1 MNKLI
6 FDTET
11 SGLPI
16 TKSFNNY
23 FHPEELKYYESSR
36 IVQIAYKILDN
47 DNIEIKSYT
56 TIIKPDNFIIK
67 NEIIH
72 HISQEKAEKEGIPFI
87 DMINIFYEDIKICD
101 TIIAHNLNFDK
112 NVLLSECYRC
122 GLKEVVDE
130 IQKKKEYCTM
140 LEGHKMIGGG
150 NKKFPRLIDLYSC
163 FYKEPWNQIHD
174 AMDDCIKCE
183 RCYVKLINL
192 K

>member
-1 MNKLI
+1 MNKLV

-11 SGLPI
+11 TGLPI

-23 FHPEELKYYESSR
+23 FSPEELKYYEPSR
-36 IVQIAYKILDN
+36 IVQIAYKILNQDN
-47 DNIEIKSYT
+47 TEIKSYT
-56 TIIKPDNFIIK
+56 SIIKPDNFIIK

-72 HISQEKAEKEGIPFI
+72 NISQERADKEGIPFVN
-87 DMINIFYEDIKICD
+87 MVNIFYEDIKNCD

-112 NVLLSECYRC
+112 NILLSECYRY

-150 NKKFPRLIDLYSC
+150 NKKFPRLVDLYSC
-163 FYKEPWNQIHD
+163 FYKEQWKQIHD

-183 RCYVKLINL
+183 SCYVKLINL